1 MVARSTL
8 RTRLEYRLG
17 VSTSSTLQ
25 TNLMNEA
32 INSALGRRLSDG
44 APGLAFSTIAAP
56 TLGDV
61 AVARAAGAMTQAKD
75 GDLIL
80 CDTDDTG
87 IRKNDILDV
96 DGDKYLIRRVVSTGV
111 HIGHVIEAN
120 ATYTTITCTR
130 RTIRLA
136 NTGRVISVRLQDG
149 NNLTYDPLAGHKH
162 EADTGTPKRF
172 TQSENFVSIWPA
184 PSSADRFI
192 ITQADLPGD
201 LSSDSDVV
209 DLSAEAQD
217 AVIESAR
224 FIFLTWTGGLDQIS
238 ATTGQA
244 SLSDAKDELQEAGPG
259 VFVKGSR

>member
-1 MVARSTL
+1 
-8 RTRLEYRLG
+8 
-17 VSTSSTLQ
+17 
-25 TNLMNEA
+25 MNEA

-56 TLGDV
+56 TLGDLTV
-61 AVARAAGAMTQAKD
+61 SGAKTQAAD
-75 GDLIL
+75 VDLVV
-80 CDTDDTG
+80 CTTANTG
-87 IRKNDILDV
+87 IRKNDILTV
-96 DGDKYLIRRVVSTGV
+96 DDDKYLIRRVVSTGV
-111 HIGHVIEAN
+111 HIGHVVEAS
-120 ATYTTITCTR
+120 ASYTTVTCTR